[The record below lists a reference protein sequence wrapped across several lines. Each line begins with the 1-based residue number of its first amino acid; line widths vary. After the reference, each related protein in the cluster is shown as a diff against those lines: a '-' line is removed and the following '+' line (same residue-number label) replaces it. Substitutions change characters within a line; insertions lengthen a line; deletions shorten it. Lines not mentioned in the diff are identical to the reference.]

1 MMLKELLMKR
11 LEWKRPNLFVAGAMK
26 AGTTALFHLLRA
38 HPDIYMSPIK
48 EPHFFSTDID
58 TKRFAPAYKP
68 RPLDMDRY
76 CRLPDPPEIHSTYVT
91 KWENYHCLFKN
102 ARDQK
107 IIGEASTSYL
117 YSQEAAFNIQRS
129 FHDARIII
137 VLRDPVERA
146 FSHFQMDC
154 AIGRVKGTFRDE
166 IEKDMN
172 ASVKGWGIS
181 RLYIELGM
189 YYEQLQ
195 RFLNCFPK
203 QQILILLFDDLKRRN
218 ADFIDKISCFLGID
232 KSSFLLTDQ
241 RHNLG
246 IKPRFASLNYILHTS
261 NLKNLIRT
269 VLPKPVTE
277 LGKKV
282 YYGNKDPKGASPEDV
297 RLLRPFF
304 NDDVRNLS
312 RLINRDL
319 SHWMTIKK

>member
-1 MMLKELLMKR
+1 MKR
-11 LEWKRPNLFVAGAMK
+11 LEWKKPNLFVAGAMK
-26 AGTTALFHLLRA
+26 AGTTALFHLLKA

-58 TKRFAPAYKP
+58 TTRFAPAYMP
-68 RPLDMDRY
+68 RPVDMDRY
-76 CRLPDPPEIHSTYVT
+76 CRLPDPPEIHSAYVT

-102 ARDQK
+102 AADQK

-117 YSQEAAFNIQRS
+117 YSKEAALNIQRS

-137 VLRDPVERA
+137 ILRDPVERA

-189 YYEQLQ
+189 YYEQIQ
-195 RFLNCFPK
+195 RFLNYFPK
-203 QQILILLFDDLKRRN
+203 QQILILLYDDLKERS
-218 ADFIDKISCFLGID
+218 ADFIDKLSCFLEID
-232 KSSFLLTDQ
+232 KSLFLLTHK
-241 RHNLG
+241 RHNRG
-246 IKPRFASLNYILHTS
+246 IKPRFVSLNYLLHTS
-261 NLKNLIRT
+261 NLKSLIRT
-269 VLPKPVTE
+269 VLPKPLVG

-282 YYGNKDPKGASPEDV
+282 YYGNKNLKGASSEDV
-297 RLLRPFF
+297 RFLKLFF
-304 NDDVRNLS
+304 KDDVEKLS
-312 RLINRDL
+312 GLINRDL